1 MLVETPIYDQLT
13 LQAYD
18 FRAEFPC
25 EDGRHARG
33 ICYHS
38 PDQPGEWFM
47 FAPCCGGRA
56 IICRSRKEYLSGPTC
71 AEIRCTRCDLKHP
84 AGAYR
89 FELIV

>member
-1 MLVETPIYDQLT
+1 MGALLDVDPLPG
-13 LQAYD
+13 LD
-18 FRAEFPC
+18 FRPTFQC

-33 ICYHS
+33 ICYHT

-84 AGAYR
+84 PHTYR